1 MKNKDT
7 SPIFDIQRLRAD
19 LIQKRV
25 IELNI
30 NLREAAKQS
39 MVSPATLSRIENSKL
54 PDIETFARLTI
65 WLGKSP
71 SSYFKNP
78 VKKQDG
84 FIPRDI
90 LSKH

>member
-7 SPIFDIQRLRAD
+7 SPIFDIQRLRAG

-39 MVSPATLSRIENSKL
+39 MVSHATLSSI
-54 PDIETFARLTI
+54 
-65 WLGKSP
+65 
-71 SSYFKNP
+71 
-78 VKKQDG
+78 
-84 FIPRDI
+84 
-90 LSKH
+90 